1 MAAAFPPDPTRKEGF
16 YPYET
21 YAEAV
26 RRYPSVVALV
36 REKARENGDGVWL
49 TFQDGRQLRYR
60 DVDLLSGRLA
70 AGLRGLGLARGAR
83 VAIFAFNS
91 PEWLLAYFG
100 ILKAGA
106 VPVTV
111 NTAFIRE
118 PLAYNLRQ
126 ADAEAVFVDAR
137 LVGPLREVLP
147 GLERLRRVVV
157 IGEAGDGTLPEG
169 WIGWDALL
177 ASAPEPL
184 ETESPRPH
192 DPAAMILTSG
202 TTGPSKV
209 VVETH
214 AQFISTALFMIDAGG
229 ITPESVVYVY
239 LPLFHIMALD
249 LASLAS
255 LLANARMVLVERFNP
270 GQFWQD
276 IRHYGA
282 THFHAVGPI
291 LEMLL
296 KQPPRPE
303 EADHPP
309 LTAIAYASRELWQTA
324 TRRFR
329 IRITG
334 GYGGTE
340 AGIPVSS
347 PYDLVASGRN
357 KPGGCGYPG
366 PHVEVAIVD
375 EEGQFLPPGRVGEI
389 VLRPRLP
396 WAIFREYYRMP
407 EQTVEAFR
415 GLWFHTGDAGYFDED
430 GCLFF
435 VDRLKDA
442 IRRRGENISSYEVEQ
457 VLLGHPGVREVA
469 VIPVPAEVGEDEV
482 CAVIVPATPELTA
495 EAVVDYALE
504 HMPHFWVPRFVHFV
518 DALPKTPTGRV
529 EKFKLRR
536 PEVWGQARDLG
547 DYVAKRRRQ
556 TRKAAMRR
564 AESR

>member
-1 MAAAFPPDPTRKEGF
+1 MTPSFPPDPTRKEGF

-21 YAEAV
+21 YAEALA
-26 RRYPSVVALV
+26 RYPSVVALV
-36 REKARENGDGVWL
+36 REKAREHGDRLWL
-49 TFQDGRQLRYR
+49 TFQDGRRFSYGEV
-60 DVDLLSGRLA
+60 DVLSGRLA
-70 AGLRGLGLARGAR
+70 AGLRRLGVERGDR

-111 NTAFIRE
+111 NTGFVRD

-126 ADAEAVFVDAR
+126 ADVGSVVVDVR
-137 LVGPLREVLP
+137 LAGALQEVLP
-147 GLERLRRVVV
+147 GLPGVRRVIAV
-157 IGEAGDGTLPEG
+157 GGDGPLPEG
-169 WIGWDALL
+169 WVPWAEVL
-177 ASAPEPL
+177 AAPEPL
-184 ETESPRPH
+184 EEEAPRPH

-255 LLANARMVLVERFNP
+255 MLASARMVLVERFDP
-270 GQFWQD
+270 ARFWED
-276 IRHYGA
+276 IRRYGA

-309 LTAIAYASRELWQTA
+309 LVAIAYASKEVWERA
-324 TRRFR
+324 SRRFGL
-329 IRITG
+329 RITG
-334 GYGGTE
+334 GYGSTE

-347 PYDLVASGRN
+347 PYDRVAAGRT
-357 KPGGCGYPG
+357 KPGGCGYAG
-366 PHVEVAIVD
+366 PHVEVAIMD

-407 EQTVEAFR
+407 EQTLAAFR
-415 GLWFHTGDAGYFDED
+415 GLWFHTGDAGYLDED

-469 VIPVPAEVGEDEV
+469 VVPVPAEVGEDEV
-482 CAVIVPATPELTA
+482 CAVVVPATADLTPEAL
-495 EAVVDYALE
+495 VDYALE
-504 HMPHFWVPRFVHFV
+504 HMPRFWVPRFVHFV

-529 EKFKLRR
+529 EKYRLRR
-536 PEVWGQARDLG
+536 PELRELARDMGPYIAERL
-547 DYVAKRRRQ
+547 
-556 TRKAAMRR
+556 RR
-564 AESR
+564 AREAARG